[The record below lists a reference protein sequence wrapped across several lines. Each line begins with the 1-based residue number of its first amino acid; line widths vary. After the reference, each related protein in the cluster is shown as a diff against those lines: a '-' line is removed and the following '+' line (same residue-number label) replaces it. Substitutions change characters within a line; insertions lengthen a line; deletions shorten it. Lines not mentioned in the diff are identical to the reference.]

1 MPLIAYVAETGL
13 QVESF
18 TTPADA
24 WAQWRKLPV
33 GSFVIGK
40 QRTPAVLKRS
50 PRGLQFFAAAP
61 GLGGTTAPESVAH
74 QLAKIKLALGMRT
87 AGFDAKVE
95 HSGSTPHGNEWQA
108 DVFVSSK
115 AGPVAIE
122 VQLSRQHWDDYRR
135 RTERYKASGV
145 SVVWL
150 VASAHLGAL
159 HNSTRLHWQA
169 QGLTQRDS
177 MNRVME
183 DMPCVPL
190 LAEATE
196 NGDGQRVLVYPSDRS
211 SPYTR
216 ETLEVFGAGVASGA
230 LILGE
235 NRHLDGSHPR
245 PSWMWDRAIASQAT
259 SS

>member
-1 MPLIAYVAETGL
+1 MPLIAFVAETGL

-18 TTPADA
+18 TTPADT

-61 GLGGTTAPESVAH
+61 GQAGTTAPESVAH
-74 QLAKIKLALGMRT
+74 QLAKIKLLQGMRA
-87 AGFDAKVE
+87 AGYDAKVE
-95 HSGSTPHGNEWQA
+95 HPGSTPYGEEWQA
-108 DVFVSSK
+108 DVFVCSK
-115 AGPVAIE
+115 SGPVAIE

-150 VASAHLGAL
+150 VARAHLGAL
-159 HNSTRLHWQA
+159 LNSTMLHWQA
-169 QGLTQRDS
+169 QGLTQKDS
-177 MNRVME
+177 MNRAME

-190 LAEATE
+190 VDAAENE
-196 NGDGQRVLVYPSDRS
+196 DGQRVIVYPSDHS
-211 SPYTR
+211 CPYTR

-245 PSWMWDRAIASQAT
+245 PSWMWERATASQA
-259 SS
+259 SPF